1 MPNLT
6 VSLEIYADAGDTYG
20 SILDAVTETFAGQLL
35 AVTIDFR
42 TPSSASTPLISVT
55 FDDTPA
61 NRQLCA
67 DAFFADSFDDLIDP
81 DGDYLATTD

>member
-6 VSLEIYADAGDTYG
+6 VSLEIVSDDDFSYG
-20 SILDAVTETFAGQLL
+20 SILDAVNNTFAGQLL

-67 DAFFADSFDDLIDP
+67 NAFFADSFDALVDP
-81 DGDYLATTD
+81 DGDYLATID